1 MVWQNVSI
9 GHLPEIDEMTRSNCR
24 NRCTQTDN
32 TSGGSS
38 AFSSKLKLAEGLK
51 QLSQRCF
58 SRTQCLALPL
68 LPPDALEQILMCA
81 PDLRRLHVYLSDED
95 LMSYNENGLVA
106 IARSCRNLESLSHP
120 LPPVHFDSDGNEQRS
135 SRLAATKYII
145 LGTKYLKVEQNGF
158 IARVSASSVNL
169 TSLSETSTFQWYIVC
184 L

>member
-1 MVWQNVSI
+1 VCRDWRRYADDPVVWQNVSV

-38 AFSSKLKLAEGLK
+38 ASSSKLKLAEGLK
-51 QLSQRCF
+51 QLSLRCF

-68 LPPDALEQILMCA
+68 LPADALEQILMCA

-106 IARSCRNLESLSHP
+106 IARSCRNLETLSHP
-120 LPPVHFDSDGNEQRS
+120 LPPVHFDSDGKEQRS
-135 SRLAATKYII
+135 SRLAATKYIN
-145 LGTKYLKVEQNGF
+145 LGTK
-158 IARVSASSVNL
+158 ISH
-169 TSLSETSTFQWYIVC
+169 I
-184 L
+184 